1 MSEMKTANPIRDVY
15 TRIRCP
21 DCDENVSHRYDCH
34 CKNMW
39 DYCDHSGAGDCDYFF
54 CNGCGQEKKVS
65 WTDEEPMAAQSIF
78 GGDTIAFDSLTEGQ
92 KANVG
97 FNLGKLEPNSAER
110 KALEQLFSRIATPPS
125 GERPKLGCGYTSGE
139 TVAYEPSTPLTSAD
153 QGPLNRTT
161 RMPNIS
167 L

>member
-1 MSEMKTANPIRDVY
+1 MSELKTTNPIRDVC

-21 DCDENVSHRYDCH
+21 DCNENVSHRYDCQ
-34 CKNMW
+34 CQNMW

-65 WTDEEPMAAQSIF
+65 WADEEPMEVQHVF

-92 KANVG
+92 KANIG
-97 FNLGKLEPNSAER
+97 FNLEKLEATSAER
-110 KALEQLFSRIATPPS
+110 KALEQLFSRIATSPR
-125 GERPKLGCGYTSGE
+125 GARPKLGCGYTSGE

-153 QGPLNRTT
+153 PGPRNKTI
-161 RMPNIS
+161 RMPDIS